1 MSEAAPKPVKAKAPK
16 KPATHPG
23 YGDMIKAAIVGLA
36 EKQGSSLP
44 AIKKAIGAKHKVRG
58 ICSSWPG
65 VAAGAVQHSMHF
77 AFFIAA
83 SSMLQAVRQ
92 KLNMHR

>member
-1 MSEAAPKPVKAKAPK
+1 MSEAAAPKPAKAKAPK

-44 AIKKAIGAKHKVRG
+44 SIKKAIGAKHKVREAG
-58 ICSSWPG
+58 CSSWRG
-65 VAAGAVQHSMHF
+65 VAGGAVQSQQHVSVY
-77 AFFIAA
+77 
-83 SSMLQAVRQ
+83 LQLA
-92 KLNMHR
+92 